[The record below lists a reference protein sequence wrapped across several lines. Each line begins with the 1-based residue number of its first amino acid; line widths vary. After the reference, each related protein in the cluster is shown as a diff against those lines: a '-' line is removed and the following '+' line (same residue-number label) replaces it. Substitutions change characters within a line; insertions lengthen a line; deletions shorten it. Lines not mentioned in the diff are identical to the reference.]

1 MAIGKVKFFNSQG
14 WGFIVP
20 GMVEQ
25 TCCGPRGVTQGRTCY
40 LSQATN

>member
-25 TCCGPRGVTQGRTCY
+25 TCCGPGGRPGAALVT
-40 LSQATN
+40 